1 MLLVWAGC
9 SAKLSSDMS
18 VNGEKATLTECRN
31 GSVYGYRGVELTADN
46 GTQLRIAA
54 TMTGEAEVAVVTK
67 GSDKGVRLGTCG
79 TLQIT
84 DQNSTINSVKNV
96 EGAAT
101 LNCNSA
107 GFALKGNA
115 SFSNCH

>member
-1 MLLVWAGC
+1 MLLMWAGC
-9 SAKLSSDMS
+9 SAKLAGDVSI
-18 VNGEKATLTECRN
+18 NGQATSLTECRN

-46 GTQLRIAA
+46 GTRLRMAA
-54 TMTGEAEVAVVTK
+54 TVTGEVEVAVLAK

-79 TLQIT
+79 TLQIA
-84 DQNSTINSVKNV
+84 DQNSTINGVKNV

-101 LNCNSA
+101 LNCNGA
-107 GFALKGNA
+107 GFTLKGNA